1 VTASHPEILSWMPLI
16 KRTLVSMVLPVILAA
31 AFHKA
36 FPTFEIILGVVVV
49 TAALLVAFTPA
60 ARSLEDRDPSQRPDR
75 AVIPEMLR
83 ARRAKR
89 LADRAARQ
97 ADV

>member
-1 VTASHPEILSWMPLI
+1 MLPPV
-16 KRTLVSMVLPVILAA
+16 VLAI
-31 AFHKA
+31 AFHRA
-36 FPTFEIILGVVVV
+36 LPTFELIVGVVV

-60 ARSLEDRDPSQRPDR
+60 ARSLEDCDPSQRPDK
-75 AVIPEMLR
+75 ALIPEMLR

-89 LADRAARQ
+89 LADKASRR

>member
-1 VTASHPEILSWMPLI
+1 MPLI
-16 KRTLVSMVLPVILAA
+16 RRTLAYMLPPVVLAI
-31 AFHKA
+31 AFPRA
-36 FPTFEIILGVVVV
+36 LPTFELIVGVVVL

-60 ARSLEDRDPSQRPDR
+60 ARSLEDCDPSQRPDK
-75 AVIPEMLR
+75 ALIPEMLR

-89 LADRAARQ
+89 LADKASRR